1 MLVRA
6 ESGTLSGWATQGDLR
21 DMFSL
26 APHYCQELVTP
37 HTLQFN
43 PNTTGEGSVCALLG
57 GYVRGGGWNQKGAS
71 EVGMS

>member
-21 DMFSL
+21 DMFSP
-26 APHYCQELVTP
+26 APHCYQELVTP

-43 PNTTGEGSVCALLG
+43 LNATVCALLG
-57 GYVRGGGWNQKGAS
+57 GYVGEWNKKGAN
-71 EVGMS
+71 EVGMH

>member
-6 ESGTLSGWATQGDLR
+6 ESGILSGWATQGDLR

-26 APHYCQELVTP
+26 SPHYCQELVTP

-43 PNTTGEGSVCALLG
+43 LNTTGEGSPGWFCVC
-57 GYVRGGGWNQKGAS
+57 GGGTKREPVRWG
-71 EVGMS
+71 